1 MWYQAS
7 SCSVAIV
14 IHEKAVDQ
22 VLMKLILRSFY
33 VQTTGTLKLFGFQ
46 SLPPVHVIN
55 KEVCFSSLFLTDSSI
70 NVCHAAREAKVAV
83 DVRGESCLYTLLTN
97 SPHSVACQSRAT
109 DESLCLHFQRS
120 FTGWSSILA
129 TDGSTSG
136 KVGVACSALMLILG
150 SNFRPINC
158 VYLLFV

>member
-7 SCSVAIV
+7 GCSVATV
-14 IHEKAVDQ
+14 IHKKAVDQ

-70 NVCHAAREAKVAV
+70 NVCHTAREAKVAV
-83 DVRGESCLYTLLTN
+83 DVRGESILYTQPTN
-97 SPHSVACQSRAT
+97 SPHSVACQPRAT
-109 DESLCLHFQRS
+109 DESLSTFPAKLHRLEQYPSHRRQH
-120 FTGWSSILA
+120 
-129 TDGSTSG
+129 
-136 KVGVACSALMLILG
+136 
-150 SNFRPINC
+150 FREGGGG
-158 VYLLFV
+158 LFCPKC